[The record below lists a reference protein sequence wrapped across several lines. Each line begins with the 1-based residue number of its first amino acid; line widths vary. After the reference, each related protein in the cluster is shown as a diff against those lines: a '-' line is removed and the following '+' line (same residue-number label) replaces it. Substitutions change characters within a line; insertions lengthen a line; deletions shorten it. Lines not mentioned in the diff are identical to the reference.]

1 MTLNEEIPHP
11 VLRAFREEEDVE
23 KEEEMTAH
31 WSRNQESYSITIFWI
46 IYKLNKQ
53 AQWTRLNDL

>member
-23 KEEEMTAH
+23 KEEEMTAQ
-31 WSRNQESYSITIFWI
+31 WSRNQEFYSIKIFWI
-46 IYKLNKQ
+46 VYKLK
-53 AQWTRLNDL
+53 D